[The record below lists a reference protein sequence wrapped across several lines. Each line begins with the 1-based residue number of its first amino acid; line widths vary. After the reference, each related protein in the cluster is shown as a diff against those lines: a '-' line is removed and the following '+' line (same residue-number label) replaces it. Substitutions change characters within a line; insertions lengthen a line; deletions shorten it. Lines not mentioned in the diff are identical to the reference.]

1 MKNLIVIIARYCF
14 KNSQSRPVR
23 QDMDAAAP
31 LYPKILLK
39 IKDIAPSGGSLFTSE
54 FPHRRAIG
62 RIPKKGTVRKV
73 IYRVHFWTLEI
84 FGDFLWSYM
93 IPYVLRCFKC
103 IKLEESAE
111 NHGRFPWFSFGDESY
126 RCQILFLKTILML

>member
-1 MKNLIVIIARYCF
+1 MIVWLNAIVVVEKSLVMIFILSMKNLIVIIARYCF

-54 FPHRRAIG
+54 FPHRRAID
-62 RIPKKGTVRKV
+62 RIPEKGTVERS
-73 IYRVHFWTLEI
+73 FTGFI
-84 FGDFLWSYM
+84 FGLWRFLVISYGH
-93 IPYVLRCFKC
+93 I
-103 IKLEESAE
+103 
-111 NHGRFPWFSFGDESY
+111 
-126 RCQILFLKTILML
+126 